1 MSSVKATLKGLR
13 LVRICSLELFQA
25 LEHAGASMNAKA
37 SARSIDTL
45 RTFKLLA
52 LFTFDKKSNRTYG
65 IKLVRSGLPWKYCF
79 GCSFARR
86 PMRNQ

>member
-1 MSSVKATLKGLR
+1 MTKKMSSVKATLKGLR

-52 LFTFDKKSNRTYG
+52 LFTFDKKSNHDHME
-65 IKLVRSGLPWKYCF
+65 SNW
-79 GCSFARR
+79 
-86 PMRNQ
+86 